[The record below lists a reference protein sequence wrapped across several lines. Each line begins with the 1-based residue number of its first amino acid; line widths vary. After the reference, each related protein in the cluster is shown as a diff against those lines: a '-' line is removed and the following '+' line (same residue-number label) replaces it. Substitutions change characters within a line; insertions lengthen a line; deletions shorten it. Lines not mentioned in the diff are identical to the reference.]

1 MIRIIVPGR
10 AVPAV
15 RMTQRSKYTSKQA
28 KRYLQYKTEIGWCAK
43 AAGVRSPAEGD
54 LHVLAIA
61 YLMPKT
67 PEPDV
72 DNLGKAFLDGLN
84 TIAFIDDRQ
93 VMKLTVEKR
102 WVFTAEEQQS
112 VIIISKAGAE
122 IA

>member
-10 AVPAV
+10 PVPAV

-28 KRYLQYKTEIGWCAK
+28 KRYLAYKEQIGWDAK
-43 AAGVRSPAEGD
+43 ACGVRSPMSGD
-54 LHVLAIA
+54 LEVYAVA
-61 YLMPKT
+61 YLKPTT

-84 TIAFIDDRQ
+84 RIAYVDDRQ

-102 WVFTAEEQQS
+102 WVFTESEQRS
-112 VIIISKAGAE
+112 EIEIRGVIT
-122 IA
+122 